1 MQILWWQH
9 ARALR
14 EVDRLKAENRGPGDR
29 ELDSAMRMLMNL
41 ETQLQGAADRRDFLR
56 VGHSLFALLAG
67 LLGGTI
73 ARWFYARQVK
83 GELLT
88 SASDT

>member
-1 MQILWWQH
+1 
-9 ARALR
+9 
-14 EVDRLKAENRGPGDR
+14 
-29 ELDSAMRMLMNL
+29 MNL

-73 ARWFYARQVK
+73 ARWFYARRVR

-88 SASDT
+88 SASDN